1 MIEPEVI
8 IKKEKKTKKTKK
20 TKKSEE
26 VNNNSDNVEIKVEQE
41 IVEEKSIKLDDV
53 VDNTIQIEEEIID
66 NDDEISNKSEEKNG
80 DELINFYQNL
90 SKTFEDISKLNF
102 KDYSLNKTQITLLTK
117 LVNKVNKISSA
128 TQNSYYDFISKEA
141 CESFKTKDAKLKKVK
156 KTVNKKDCAVNKLK
170 KTYPEVLKF
179 MNLDEDTLISQTDI
193 HKAICNYI
201 KNKKLENNPDI
212 NFNGDNKRFN
222 IIGDLNDLFNFLTT
236 IQEERGQYD
245 EKKGTPENL
254 SYTELMTYFKY
265 CFPLNKN

>member
-1 MIEPEVI
+1 MIEAEVI
-8 IKKEKKTKKTKK
+8 IKKEKKTKK

-53 VDNTIQIEEEIID
+53 INSIETEEENII
-66 NDDEISNKSEEKNG
+66 NVEISDESEEKNG
-80 DELINFYQNL
+80 DELINSFQTL
-90 SKTFEDISKLNF
+90 SKNIEDISKLNF
-102 KDYSLNKTQITLLTK
+102 KDYSFNKTQITLLTK
-117 LVNKVNKISSA
+117 LVGKINKSCSA
-128 TQNSYYDFISKEA
+128 TQNSYNDFISKEA
-141 CESFKTKDAKLKKVK
+141 CESFKTKDAKSKKVK

-193 HKAICNYI
+193 QKAICNYV

-212 NFNGDNKRFN
+212 VFNGDNKRFN
-222 IIGDLNDLFNFLTT
+222 IIGDLKNLFNFLIT
-236 IQEERGQYD
+236 IQKERGQYD
-245 EKKGTPENL
+245 ENKGTPENL

-265 CFPLNKN
+265 CFPIIKN

>member
-1 MIEPEVI
+1 MIKTEVI

-20 TKKSEE
+20 SEE
-26 VNNNSDNVEIKVEQE
+26 VNNTSDDIEIKLEEV
-41 IVEEKSIKLDDV
+41 IEEKSIKLDDV

-90 SKTFEDISKLNF
+90 SKNFEDISKLNF
-102 KDYSLNKTQITLLTK
+102 KDYSLNKTQITLLIK
-117 LVNKVNKISSA
+117 LVNKVNKINFA

-141 CESFKTKDAKLKKVK
+141 CESFKTKDAKSKKVK

-193 HKAICNYI
+193 QKAICNYV
-201 KNKKLENNPDI
+201 KNKKLENNHDI
-212 NFNGDNKRFN
+212 VFNGDNKRFN
-222 IIGDLNDLFNFLTT
+222 IIGDLNDLFNFLIK
-236 IQEERGQYD
+236 IQKERGQYD
-245 EKKGTPENL
+245 ENKGTPENI
-254 SYTELMTYFKY
+254 SYQELMTYFKY

>member
-8 IKKEKKTKKTKK
+8 IKKEKKTKK

-66 NDDEISNKSEEKNG
+66 NDDELSNELEQKNG

-90 SKTFEDISKLNF
+90 SKIFEDISKLNF

-128 TQNSYYDFISKEA
+128 TQNNYNDFISKEA
-141 CESFKTKDAKLKKVK
+141 CESLKTKDAKSKKVK
-156 KTVNKKDCAVNKLK
+156 KTVNKKDCAVNKPK

-212 NFNGDNKRFN
+212 VFKGDNKKRFN
-222 IIGDLNDLFNFLTT
+222 IIGDLKDLFNFLIT
-236 IQEERGQYD
+236 IQKERGQYD
-245 EKKGTPENL
+245 ENKGTPENL

-265 CFPLNKN
+265 CFPIIKN